1 MDVKEN
7 EYINLLF
14 VEPPIENMCFTLG
27 VCAVCARVDRS
38 FLVCLVCL
46 FVCVSFGFLI
56 FWLLCVCG
64 FFRVIFSHHN
74 VECVNQD
81 VDIYVHYVVL
91 FSLSRF
97 RFNFWLDA
105 AEIRNHINITQEMH
119 MFFLLLQSDE
129 HHLCVIYIQMYSN
142 TRVISRSFPPSFNSL
157 SRVLTFLRVLCHHSL
172 ELHHSSCCLCLFYL
186 RFFSESVWISEW
198 IYFDTIFLLLVE
210 TLNTNL
216 FAHFFS
222 LPCVVFFLI
231 TTSYKTSRQSCRK
244 NAAHAQFIT
253 RWCVYWSICNS
264 LYFVYVFLQRI

>member
-27 VCAVCARVDRS
+27 VRCARALIVLFS
-38 FLVCLVCL
+38 FAWFVCL
-46 FVCVSFGFLI
+46 FVYRLDFLFFGCCACVAFFMLFFLI
-56 FWLLCVCG
+56 IMSNALTKML
-64 FFRVIFSHHN
+64 IFM
-74 VECVNQD
+74 
-81 VDIYVHYVVL
+81 
-91 FSLSRF
+91 
-97 RFNFWLDA
+97 
-105 AEIRNHINITQEMH
+105 NITWCCFHFHVFVSIFDWMLLKYATISISH
-119 MFFLLLQSDE
+119 RRCTCFFFLLQSDE

-142 TRVISRSFPPSFNSL
+142 TRVIFRSFPPSFNSL

-198 IYFDTIFLLLVE
+198 IYFDTIFLHLVE
-210 TLNTNL
+210 ILNTNL
-216 FAHFFS
+216 FAHFFF

-231 TTSYKTSRQSCRK
+231 TTSYKTSSQSCRK